1 MACTTT
7 RNKNVFPCLSNRN
20 AHTPQADSQRNV
32 LFQVK
37 ISFLVL
43 QLCGAVALSL
53 CYWAGIVHV
62 GHLHDIE
69 QANAVRHNRVCVGG
83 IPQPNNDHDNTWT
96 RQHDDSL
103 PPIDEP
109 QY

>member
-1 MACTTT
+1 
-7 RNKNVFPCLSNRN
+7 
-20 AHTPQADSQRNV
+20 
-32 LFQVK
+32 
-37 ISFLVL
+37 
-43 QLCGAVALSL
+43 
-53 CYWAGIVHV
+53 
-62 GHLHDIE
+62 LHDIE

-103 PPIDEP
+103 PPIGEP